1 MQSDEIVTL
10 VERRKAVSSRHLCIS
25 RHIFLSQRICSHKQG
40 NYWATRV
47 RFRLGTP
54 LVTHTTQNDVNTA
67 PKPVLGTSVWIL
79 ERHVLARYCSNFC
92 PQIDPIQNLWFWSP
106 IKSRAVF
113 FVFFSDPILWTKR
126 AHCITDFQPH
136 LIAFPGIRCEGS
148 ALAMKNHQLPPLHWR
163 TSTRLFTTSLW

>member
-1 MQSDEIVTL
+1 MVWKSDEIVTL

-25 RHIFLSQRICSHKQG
+25 RHIFLSQRICSHEQG

-67 PKPVLGTSVWIL
+67 QKTVLGTSIWIL

-92 PQIDPIQNLWFWSP
+92 PQIDPTQNLWFWPP
-106 IKSRAVF
+106 IKSRAIF
-113 FVFFSDPILWTKR
+113 FVFSVIISFQQNVRTVSQIFNLIWLHFQGFDLRGPHWLQKR
-126 AHCITDFQPH
+126 Y
-136 LIAFPGIRCEGS
+136 R
-148 ALAMKNHQLPPLHWR
+148 KKLH
-163 TSTRLFTTSLW
+163 RLSWMTW